1 MPDQVVT
8 IDYLRRLTDERA
20 EAELRD
26 PWLWSYIVRDPAG
39 MVFCSG
45 HGFTRKA
52 CQGQAKLHALGHEEA
67 LRILSAII
75 RCSPYDDDWCFVVWP
90 RRSEP
95 QPEQRARRHRPSKPQ
110 IEALMLGLANKL
122 SRYSM
127 GWCCVD
133 DVPDGAFVRMF
144 SNSTI
149 KALWKRGLLTA
160 NCGDPCREYRELSRM
175 EELDGA
181 SRSQVST
188 SEFGIKTLEHEGILV
203 LRDG

>member
-8 IDYLRRLTDERA
+8 VDYFRRLTDESA
-20 EAELRD
+20 EAQLRD
-26 PWLWSYIVRDPAG
+26 PSLWSYIVRDPAG
-39 MVFCSG
+39 TVFCRG
-45 HGFTRKA
+45 HGFTRRA
-52 CQGQAKLHALGHEEA
+52 CQRQAKLHASGHAEE
-67 LRILSAII
+67 LRILGAII
-75 RCSPYDDDWCFVVWP
+75 RCSPHDDGWCFVVWP
-90 RRSEP
+90 PRSEP
-95 QPEQRARRHRPSKPQ
+95 QPEQRSRPYRPSKPQ

-127 GWCCVD
+127 GWCCD
-133 DVPDGAFVRMF
+133 DNIPDGAFVRMF

-160 NCGDPCREYRELSRM
+160 NCPDPCREYRELSRM

-181 SRSQVST
+181 SRSQVSS
-188 SEFGIKTLEHEGILV
+188 SELGLKTLEHEGMLV